1 MVRRLAAGAVT
12 KLLIVNAD
20 DLGASPGTNRGILE
34 AHLRGIVTST
44 SLLVNAAG
52 SAQAAELADLAPD
65 LSVGLHADLDGVA
78 PEHVATALERQLDR
92 FEALTGAEPTHL
104 DTHHDTHRAAEVF
117 PAVVEFARRHGLW
130 LRGHAR
136 IRVCTRFYGQ
146 WGGETHLEQISVAG
160 LERVLAD
167 VPDPVTELTCHP
179 GYRDPSLRSSYDAER
194 EAEVRTLCDPA
205 ARDVVARLGFRLSA
219 FHEVP
224 GVGARSP
231 V

>member
-1 MVRRLAAGAVT
+1 MT

-20 DLGASPGTNRGILE
+20 DFGASPGTNRGIME

-44 SLLVNAAG
+44 SLLVGAAASG
-52 SAQAAELADLAPD
+52 EAAELADFAPD
-65 LSVGLHADLDGVA
+65 LSVGLHADLDGVDPA
-78 PEHVATALERQLDR
+78 QITAALERQLDR

-104 DTHHDTHRAAEVF
+104 DTHHDAHRDARVF
-117 PAVVEFARRHGLW
+117 STVVEFARRHGLR

-136 IRVCTRFYGQ
+136 IHVCTKFYGQ

-167 VPDPVTELTCHP
+167 ARDPVTELTCHP
-179 GYRDPSLRSSYDAER
+179 GYRDASLRSRYDAER
-194 EAEVRTLCDPA
+194 ETEVRTLCDPA
-205 ARDVVARLGFRLSA
+205 ARDLVSRLGFRLA
-219 FHEVP
+219 GFHDLA
-224 GVGARSP
+224 GATASSP